1 MRTKPLFGR
10 GKLQKMLLVT
20 RIGLLCILAFNI
32 TAAANVFSQAF
43 NSKMK
48 NVTLEEVLLEI
59 QKKSSFDI
67 ICNSE
72 QISNIKNLSVKV
84 ENANV
89 EEILKQCLKGT
100 VLSYEIVD
108 NTVVIYEQK
117 RLEAA
122 PQQTKIVIKG
132 LILEADGRPLPGAAV
147 YLKGNKVIGTVSD
160 VDGNFQLSVSPDL
173 IGKETLVVSFV
184 GLKTK
189 EMPLK
194 KEPYRITMEAE
205 ATQLNDVVVTGYQ
218 TLSKERATGSFAV
231 LTNKDFEHKLQPG
244 IISRIEGMA
253 AGLTNYKGDLRIR
266 GKATI
271 SGVSTPLYVV
281 DGVPYEGSL
290 DAINPSEI
298 ANITILKDATAA
310 SIYGSRS
317 ANGVIVIM
325 TKKGAGKSTIEYN
338 GSVVITPLRDDRDYL
353 NLMNSEELVDWQVEM
368 FNTYHSPYSSSDK
381 RYYQNEVLNLLY
393 ENEAGN
399 ISDDEMNR
407 QLNIYRNRNNY
418 NELKDNFLRT
428 AITHQHNL
436 ALRGSSDRYQYSA
449 SVNYMQN
456 ILQTKGQDND
466 RVGFNLRS
474 SYNFFEWLRADL
486 GVVGSYTK
494 ADYDN
499 GFTPSTY
506 LTGGRASYQTL
517 FDEDGNPLNW
527 YQTKSQSEIDRLVG
541 LGLNDESFYPLEE
554 MHRKSYFSKSNYS
567 NVNVALNVKVI
578 EGLDVDLRYQLEKNN
593 SLVQNYYA
601 PQSYTLRNQ
610 INNSSIVN
618 ADGSIKHLIP
628 EGGYIDET
636 RSDKNSYTL
645 RAQINFNR
653 TFDEKH
659 EVSAI
664 AGGERRAVH
673 STSTYVEKYGYDKV
687 SLAHKYLDEAT
698 LNQTQQGTEAI
709 NNSYTHVPNGYPD
722 TFGDK
727 EDRYVS
733 FYGNASY
740 TYDRRYAITGS
751 IRMDQSNLFGTNPK
765 YQYKPL
771 WSVGVSWHMAQEK
784 FMGNM
789 DWLDQLSI
797 RFTKGING
805 NIAKQSGP
813 YMIVYSA
820 GINSWTG
827 EYSSSVSSPPN
838 SGLRW
843 ERTNQTNLGIDFS
856 FFNNRLGGS
865 FDYYAKNTSDLL
877 GSIAT
882 DPTSGWGS
890 LTMNYAEMYNH
901 GYEIVLNS
909 VNIQTRDFRWATN
922 INFSY
927 NKNRITK
934 LENSSNSVS
943 SYISGTN
950 TREGMAM
957 GTLFSVRWA
966 GLDESG
972 NPQAYK
978 KDGTIVKSLAD
989 LTVEDLVR
997 SGTSIPPYSAS
1008 MSNMLTYKGFDLS
1021 FMFLYYGGHV
1031 MRDVMPQYFTSTT
1044 GTTNVDRSIRNYWKS
1059 PEDSN
1064 DPDKA
1069 PAFMRNASTNYTYL
1083 WYAADKHIKKAN
1095 YIKLKEVTLS
1105 YNLPERW
1112 LKKAFISGMSINAQ
1126 IQNIWWWGSQKRRLN
1141 PESWNGTSLTSIS
1154 RSALDPTI
1162 YTLGLSLKF

>member
-43 NSKMK
+43 NLKMK

-399 ISDDEMNR
+399 ISDE
-407 QLNIYRNRNNY
+407 
-418 NELKDNFLRT
+418 
-428 AITHQHNL
+428 
-436 ALRGSSDRYQYSA
+436 
-449 SVNYMQN
+449 
-456 ILQTKGQDND
+456 
-466 RVGFNLRS
+466 
-474 SYNFFEWLRADL
+474 
-486 GVVGSYTK
+486 
-494 ADYDN
+494 
-499 GFTPSTY
+499 P
-506 LTGGRASYQTL
+506 
-517 FDEDGNPLNW
+517 
-527 YQTKSQSEIDRLVG
+527 
-541 LGLNDESFYPLEE
+541 
-554 MHRKSYFSKSNYS
+554 
-567 NVNVALNVKVI
+567 
-578 EGLDVDLRYQLEKNN
+578 
-593 SLVQNYYA
+593 
-601 PQSYTLRNQ
+601 
-610 INNSSIVN
+610 
-618 ADGSIKHLIP
+618 
-628 EGGYIDET
+628 
-636 RSDKNSYTL
+636 
-645 RAQINFNR
+645 
-653 TFDEKH
+653 
-659 EVSAI
+659 
-664 AGGERRAVH
+664 AV
-673 STSTYVEKYGYDKV
+673 
-687 SLAHKYLDEAT
+687 
-698 LNQTQQGTEAI
+698 
-709 NNSYTHVPNGYPD
+709 
-722 TFGDK
+722 
-727 EDRYVS
+727 
-733 FYGNASY
+733 
-740 TYDRRYAITGS
+740 
-751 IRMDQSNLFGTNPK
+751 
-765 YQYKPL
+765 
-771 WSVGVSWHMAQEK
+771 
-784 FMGNM
+784 
-789 DWLDQLSI
+789 
-797 RFTKGING
+797 
-805 NIAKQSGP
+805 
-813 YMIVYSA
+813 
-820 GINSWTG
+820 
-827 EYSSSVSSPPN
+827 EY
-838 SGLRW
+838 
-843 ERTNQTNLGIDFS
+843 
-856 FFNNRLGGS
+856 
-865 FDYYAKNTSDLL
+865 
-877 GSIAT
+877 
-882 DPTSGWGS
+882 
-890 LTMNYAEMYNH
+890 
-901 GYEIVLNS
+901 
-909 VNIQTRDFRWATN
+909 
-922 INFSY
+922 
-927 NKNRITK
+927 
-934 LENSSNSVS
+934 
-943 SYISGTN
+943 
-950 TREGMAM
+950 
-957 GTLFSVRWA
+957 
-966 GLDESG
+966 
-972 NPQAYK
+972 
-978 KDGTIVKSLAD
+978 
-989 LTVEDLVR
+989 
-997 SGTSIPPYSAS
+997 
-1008 MSNMLTYKGFDLS
+1008 
-1021 FMFLYYGGHV
+1021 
-1031 MRDVMPQYFTSTT
+1031 
-1044 GTTNVDRSIRNYWKS
+1044 
-1059 PEDSN
+1059 
-1064 DPDKA
+1064 
-1069 PAFMRNASTNYTYL
+1069 
-1083 WYAADKHIKKAN
+1083 
-1095 YIKLKEVTLS
+1095 
-1105 YNLPERW
+1105 LPE
-1112 LKKAFISGMSINAQ
+1112 
-1126 IQNIWWWGSQKRRLN
+1126 
-1141 PESWNGTSLTSIS
+1141 PEQLQ
-1154 RSALDPTI
+1154 
-1162 YTLGLSLKF
+1162 

>member
-1 MRTKPLFGR
+1 M
-10 GKLQKMLLVT
+10 
-20 RIGLLCILAFNI
+20 
-32 TAAANVFSQAF
+32 
-43 NSKMK
+43 
-48 NVTLEEVLLEI
+48 
-59 QKKSSFDI
+59 
-67 ICNSE
+67 
-72 QISNIKNLSVKV
+72 
-84 ENANV
+84 
-89 EEILKQCLKGT
+89 
-100 VLSYEIVD
+100 
-108 NTVVIYEQK
+108 
-117 RLEAA
+117 
-122 PQQTKIVIKG
+122 
-132 LILEADGRPLPGAAV
+132 
-147 YLKGNKVIGTVSD
+147 
-160 VDGNFQLSVSPDL
+160 
-173 IGKETLVVSFV
+173 
-184 GLKTK
+184 
-189 EMPLK
+189 
-194 KEPYRITMEAE
+194 
-205 ATQLNDVVVTGYQ
+205 
-218 TLSKERATGSFAV
+218 
-231 LTNKDFEHKLQPG
+231 
-244 IISRIEGMA
+244 
-253 AGLTNYKGDLRIR
+253 
-266 GKATI
+266 
-271 SGVSTPLYVV
+271 
-281 DGVPYEGSL
+281 
-290 DAINPSEI
+290 
-298 ANITILKDATAA
+298 
-310 SIYGSRS
+310 
-317 ANGVIVIM
+317 
-325 TKKGAGKSTIEYN
+325 
-338 GSVVITPLRDDRDYL
+338 
-353 NLMNSEELVDWQVEM
+353 
-368 FNTYHSPYSSSDK
+368 
-381 RYYQNEVLNLLY
+381 
-393 ENEAGN
+393 
-399 ISDDEMNR
+399 
-407 QLNIYRNRNNY
+407 
-418 NELKDNFLRT
+418 
-428 AITHQHNL
+428 
-436 ALRGSSDRYQYSA
+436 
-449 SVNYMQN
+449 
-456 ILQTKGQDND
+456 
-466 RVGFNLRS
+466 
-474 SYNFFEWLRADL
+474 
-486 GVVGSYTK
+486 
-494 ADYDN
+494 
-499 GFTPSTY
+499 
-506 LTGGRASYQTL
+506 
-517 FDEDGNPLNW
+517 
-527 YQTKSQSEIDRLVG
+527 
-541 LGLNDESFYPLEE
+541 
-554 MHRKSYFSKSNYS
+554 
-567 NVNVALNVKVI
+567 
-578 EGLDVDLRYQLEKNN
+578 
-593 SLVQNYYA
+593 
-601 PQSYTLRNQ
+601 
-610 INNSSIVN
+610 N

-1031 MRDVMPQYFTSTT
+1031 MRDVMPKYFTSTT

-1059 PEDSN
+1059 PEDSD

-1105 YNLPERW
+1105 
-1112 LKKAFISGMSINAQ
+1112 
-1126 IQNIWWWGSQKRRLN
+1126 
-1141 PESWNGTSLTSIS
+1141 
-1154 RSALDPTI
+1154 
-1162 YTLGLSLKF
+1162 